1 MAPEVNP
8 ERLKQVA
15 ANLGIGRIARHI
27 FLCADQSN
35 PKCCDK
41 AEGLAAWDH
50 LKKRLSERGLMQGEN
65 QVYRSKTNCLRVCEA
80 GPVAVV
86 YPDGVW
92 YHSAREA
99 VLDRIIEEHLIG
111 GQPVEEFIIAR
122 NPLSGA
128 APDKGA
134 HQE

>member
-1 MAPEVNP
+1 MASEVNP

-15 ANLGIGRIARHI
+15 ANLGIGKIGRHI

-50 LKKRLSERGLMQGEN
+50 LKKQLTERGLMQGDD
-65 QVYRSKTNCLRVCEA
+65 QVCRSKSNCLRICEA
-80 GPVAVV
+80 GPIAVV

-111 GQPVEEFIIAR
+111 GQPVEEFVIAR

-128 APDKGA
+128 APKGA
-134 HQE
+134 AKE